1 MPELTALKIL
11 ANYFNEGDGKR
22 PLKAF
27 AEEMKALSDD
37 EKRDLALGVCEITGD
52 TLKA

>member
-1 MPELTALKIL
+1 MAELTALKLL

-27 AEEMKALSDD
+27 AEEIKALSDD
-37 EKRDLALGVCEITGD
+37 EKTELALGVCEITGD